1 MPGVGGRVTSKCG
14 GGMSTALLPP
24 DMGLPFRTS
33 VFPCFPKGMTW
44 SGDSIFLPRVKIM
57 TVIFLKANSAFLSF
71 PQCMLFFLHAI
82 TRVLITLE
90 HLNEETI
97 NKAVSPWIRAS
108 KSSLLVLTDEFKR
121 HKSSNCAGICGP
133 CGGHRQLLIIVF
145 IFSAPTMLQK
155 LFQFKW
161 MLWICFQEESVL
173 GWSKIS
179 SSFWPL

>member
-1 MPGVGGRVTSKCG
+1 
-14 GGMSTALLPP
+14 
-24 DMGLPFRTS
+24 
-33 VFPCFPKGMTW
+33 
-44 SGDSIFLPRVKIM
+44 M

-121 HKSSNCAGICGP
+121 LKSS
-133 CGGHRQLLIIVF
+133 
-145 IFSAPTMLQK
+145 
-155 LFQFKW
+155 
-161 MLWICFQEESVL
+161 
-173 GWSKIS
+173 
-179 SSFWPL
+179 